1 MPFSHAGP
9 KRRLPDGKQ
18 LANDFPVCMVR
29 NSCKQE
35 LWFHKHDLNTF
46 ELLHALWQKCVVRCQ
61 CVSALVAE
69 PCAMDSRPFRRDD
82 QIVVDKDGIP
92 HYTGVRPELMKDY
105 RRRVLF
111 AFNNLEGSGD
121 DEAKERK
128 SLEKKQHA
136 GSQNASWTTS
146 TMRPGG
152 CAKTY

>member
-61 CVSALVAE
+61 CVSAQTDSPKDTDNDGVVSAE
-69 PCAMDSRPFRRDD
+69 EFRAARV
-82 QIVVDKDGIP
+82 Q
-92 HYTGVRPELMKDY
+92 EL
-105 RRRVLF
+105 RRV
-111 AFNNLEGSGD
+111 
-121 DEAKERK
+121 
-128 SLEKKQHA
+128 
-136 GSQNASWTTS
+136 TT
-146 TMRPGG
+146 MQ
-152 CAKTY
+152 